1 VDASEGID
9 PTWDAGVIELDP
21 VAPASS
27 GSALSVTGADIAGLI
42 AAGLALLA
50 LGGSVLVI
58 RRRRATA

>member
-1 VDASEGID
+1 
-9 PTWDAGVIELDP
+9 
-21 VAPASS
+21 
-27 GSALSVTGADIAGLI
+27 VTGADIAGLI